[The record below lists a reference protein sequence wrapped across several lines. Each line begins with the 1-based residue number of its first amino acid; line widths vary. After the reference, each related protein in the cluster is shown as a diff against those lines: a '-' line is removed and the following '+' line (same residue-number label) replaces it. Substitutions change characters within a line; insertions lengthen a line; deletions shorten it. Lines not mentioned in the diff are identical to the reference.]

1 MTIIDLRSDTV
12 TKPTTEMRQAMF
24 SAEVGDDVYREDP
37 TIIKL
42 EETAAQLLGKE
53 SALFVTSGTQGNQL
67 AVLAHC
73 DPGQEIIIDEDA
85 HIVYYEG
92 AAISA
97 LAGVQPRTIKGNR
110 GAIDPIKLKE
120 MIRPNDIHFPE
131 TGLICIENT
140 HNRGGGAVVPLS
152 SMEAM
157 YQVAVEHQVPLHL
170 DGARLFNAAV
180 ACNQPISAFADY
192 TDTVQVCLSKGL
204 AAPVGSLLAGS
215 NAFIEKAR
223 KWRKRLGGGWRQ
235 AGVLAAPGLIALTTM
250 VDRLSEDHENA
261 QRLANGFANIDGLS
275 IENKVETNIV
285 LVNVEQTTLTAEQ
298 FLSELKENGILAVA
312 FGPYTIRFTTHYHIG
327 KNEIDT
333 AISNVANII
342 KNHK

>member
-1 MTIIDLRSDTV
+1 MIDLRSDTV